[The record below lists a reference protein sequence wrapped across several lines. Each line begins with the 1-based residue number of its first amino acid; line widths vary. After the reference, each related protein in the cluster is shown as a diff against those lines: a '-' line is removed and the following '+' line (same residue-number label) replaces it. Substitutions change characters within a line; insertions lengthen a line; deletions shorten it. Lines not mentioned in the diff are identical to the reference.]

1 MNTLIQVDV
10 LTMGCKAEMVNAK
23 IITECNISV
32 DIEGFIPVYLASTIP
47 SIGGTSISAVTP
59 DFIWE
64 GIQTTSLVA

>member
-32 DIEGFIPVYLASTIP
+32 DIEGFIPVYLASSIP
-47 SIGGTSISAVTP
+47 SVSGNSISAITP
-59 DFIWE
+59 DFIKE
-64 GIQTTSLVA
+64 VTQTTSLVA